1 MDDIKTQ
8 AAALIAQAPVADGV
22 KQGLLQKLQQDGVTD
37 DLMVEIKVAVGEA
50 QAKLNRDNK
59 PVVDKLNDLNRQ
71 EQAEQAKAYADF
83 ETEMNELEAD
93 ADNLVKAVTTAQNEQ
108 ETEEQRKKLAAS

>member
-8 AAALIAQAPVADGV
+8 AAALINQAPVADAV
-22 KQGLLQKLQQDGVTD
+22 KQDLLQKLETSGVTD

-59 PVVDKLNDLNRQ
+59 AGLDELAKLDDQ

-83 ETEMNELEAD
+83 TKEMDGLEQAAD
-93 ADNLVKAVTTAQNEQ
+93 DLTTAVATAQKEQ
-108 ETEEQRKKLAAS
+108 AIADERKKLDAI